1 MEQLTI
7 KIIALEE
14 IQFTKRNCDQRN
26 HTLESQKESLNQP
39 SMIFQIKTIETH
51 LYPCETCEF
60 TSICREDMTAHID
73 THNAKS
79 RESYQFNCN
88 LCGFVG
94 TPQENIDAHI
104 WTTWKFFMW
113 QMRLWSNFPGQP
125 TSAWMWRYR
134 HSYSLLMWPMRLQ
147 VTSWIIWFVL
157 DISYIWIIWFDYKY
171 FFDDLI
177 CFIWLQILPWM
188 IWFDLIWQKN
198 IL

>member
-1 MEQLTI
+1 M
-7 KIIALEE
+7 IALEE
-14 IQFTKRNCDQRN
+14 IQSTKRNCDQCN
-26 HTLESQKESLNQP
+26 HTLESQKESLKQP
-39 SMIFQIKTIETH
+39 SIIFQSRTIETH

-60 TSICREDMTAHID
+60 TSISREDMTAH
-73 THNAKS
+73 AKS
-79 RESYQFNCN
+79 RESYQSMWIC
-88 LCGFVG
+88 CYVSRKYWCKYRGSSW
-94 TPQENIDAHI
+94 D

-113 QMRLWSNFPGQP
+113 PMRLWNNFPGQP
-125 TSAWMWRYR
+125 TSAWMWRYQ
-134 HSYSLLMWPMRLQ
+134 HSTQPFNTVLMWPMRLQ

-198 IL
+198 IID

>member
-1 MEQLTI
+1 
-7 KIIALEE
+7 
-14 IQFTKRNCDQRN
+14 
-26 HTLESQKESLNQP
+26 
-39 SMIFQIKTIETH
+39 MIFQSKTIETH

-113 QMRLWSNFPGQP
+113 PMRLWSNFPGQP